1 MPRVERSID
10 VAAPVS
16 CVQNVICDFERYP
29 EFVPFMERA
38 EVVGIDG
45 EKRRVRFTLNLVA
58 RLSYTLEL
66 EPRDGSGLAWTLVE
80 GPFVRNDGAWH
91 LDALEGGGTCATY
104 GVDVELKRFLP
115 GFVERRL
122 VEESLPA
129 MLRAFRDRAEAAA
142 R

>member
-16 CVQNVICDFERYP
+16 RVQEVILDFERYP
-29 EFVPFMERA
+29 EFVPFMEHA
-38 EVVGIDG
+38 EVIGIDG
-45 EKRRVRFTLNLVA
+45 ERRRVRFTLNLVA
-58 RLSYTLEL
+58 RIRYTLEL
-66 EPRDGSGLAWTLVE
+66 EPRDGAGLVWTLVE

-91 LDALEGGGTCATY
+91 LAELEDGGTRATY
-104 GVDVELKRFLP
+104 GLDVELKRFLP

-122 VEESLPA
+122 IEESLPA
-129 MLRAFRDRAEAAA
+129 LLEAFRDRAEA